1 MSLTDYK
8 SATCSISYGSQLT
21 GNEAEKIVGQPVT
34 HVQASEYGLKLT
46 FADGSIL
53 DVSGTTYGDGPL
65 GVEFTKTQS

>member
-8 SATCSISYGSQLT
+8 SATCRISCGSQLT

-34 HVQASEYGLKLT
+34 HVQVSEYGLKLT

-53 DVSGTTYGDGPL
+53 EVSGTTYGDGPL
-65 GVEFTKTQS
+65 GVEFTETQS